1 MDKKALLS
9 EENKYQQALN
19 DLLLRYSK
27 DGKTVFE
34 KVHVLDDYA
43 GYTGIYV
50 LCIPRVKGY
59 YIGQTNKSISK
70 RIKQHFHSPSSEFDK
85 SFTINDVSEIYVLH
99 CGIDYLDIAEVD
111 CIASIPKEYLLN
123 RMAGGPLIMFVDS
136 EDYVSSRFR
145 ADEKMIKEIVTQS
158 AGAKALSEFNIRFDT
173 EMADLK
179 KAANKIK
186 RLKPSSITYELC
198 LQATQYE
205 GEMLEYVPEELK
217 TTELCLRAMGYSS
230 DSHKVLQFV
239 PKELRNKEICI
250 AALQYTDKPVKT
262 LQLVP
267 PELLTEDF
275 AEELVTKRRS
285 LLKKLPIE
293 LQTERVVRAAEP
305 KKKRKQQK

>member
-1 MDKKALLS
+1 MCNSVLLS
-9 EENKYQQALN
+9 DEIKYQQSLN
-19 DLLLRYSK
+19 NLLLRYSK

-50 LCIPRVKGY
+50 LCLPRVKGY
-59 YIGQTNKSISK
+59 YIGQTNHSISK

-85 SFTINDVSEIYVLH
+85 SFTLNDVAEIYILH

-123 RMAGGPLIMFVDS
+123 RMAGGPLILFVDS
-136 EDYVSSRFR
+136 ENYVPSRFR
-145 ADEKMIKEIVTQS
+145 ADKEMIKKIISQS
-158 AGAKALSEFNIRFDT
+158 AGAKALSEFNIRFET

-179 KAANKIK
+179 KAANKLK

-205 GEMLEYVPEELK
+205 GEMLEYVPEEMK
-217 TTELCLRAMGYSS
+217 TAELCLRAIGYSS

-239 PKELRNKEICI
+239 PEALRNKEICI
-250 AALQYTDKPVKT
+250 AALQCTDKPAKT

-267 PELLTEDF
+267 SELLTEEF
-275 AEELVTKRRS
+275 AEELVLKRRS
-285 LLKKLPIE
+285 ILNKLPVEI
-293 LQTERVVRAAEP
+293 QTERVIRAAEP
-305 KKKRKQQK
+305 KKKGGKQ